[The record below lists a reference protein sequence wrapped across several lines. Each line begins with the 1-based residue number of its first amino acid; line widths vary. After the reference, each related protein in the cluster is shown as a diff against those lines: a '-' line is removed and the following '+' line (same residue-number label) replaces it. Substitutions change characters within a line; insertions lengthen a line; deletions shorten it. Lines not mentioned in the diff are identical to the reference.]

1 MKAPVGMHEK
11 KSGPLNPW
19 FNPTHAIATD
29 AEVTITELGSLGWGE
44 HRLLGMPIVNQDE
57 IIAEALILAEC
68 DLSHGGSSGGAKP
81 SRRCGQPS
89 GANPRA

>member
-29 AEVTITELGSLGWGE
+29 AEVTITELGSLGW
-44 HRLLGMPIVNQDE
+44 
-57 IIAEALILAEC
+57 
-68 DLSHGGSSGGAKP
+68 
-81 SRRCGQPS
+81 
-89 GANPRA
+89 